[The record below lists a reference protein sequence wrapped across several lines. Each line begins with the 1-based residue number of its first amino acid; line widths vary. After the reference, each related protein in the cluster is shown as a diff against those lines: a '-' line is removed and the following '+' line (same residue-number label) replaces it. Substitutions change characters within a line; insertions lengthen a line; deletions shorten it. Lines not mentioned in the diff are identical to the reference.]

1 MHQARTL
8 HPVVEIHPFNAKEH
22 HMKRLIAA
30 LALAVLA
37 VPAFA
42 VTIERNS
49 VPTEQQSGYFDPS
62 N

>member
-1 MHQARTL
+1 
-8 HPVVEIHPFNAKEH
+8 
-22 HMKRLIAA
+22 MKRLIAA

-37 VPAFA
+37 LPAFA

-49 VPTEQQSGYFDPS
+49 VPTEHQSGYFDPS

>member
-1 MHQARTL
+1 
-8 HPVVEIHPFNAKEH
+8 
-22 HMKRLIAA
+22 MKRLIAA

-42 VTIERNS
+42 VTIEQNS
-49 VPTEQQSGYFDPS
+49 VRTEQASGYFDPS